1 MMRQLAGLGGYIL
14 LFALLLFVP
23 AGTLQWP
30 AAWVLLA
37 TLAVVRGIGLASLW
51 RSQRALLDVRT
62 SVPMPQSGQPVMD
75 RLLLPA
81 IMAAFAGLVAFTAR
95 DVWYWHLAA
104 RPGPWLRGVGL
115 LAFVCGWGAVYLA
128 LRANAF
134 ALTVVRLQ
142 QDRAQAVVAH
152 GPYAIVRHPMYLGLV
167 GAMAGLALW
176 LGSLA
181 GVAAAAIP
189 SALLVVRIIFE
200 ERLLRAH
207 LPGYAAYGERVP
219 WRLLPGI
226 W

>member
-1 MMRQLAGLGGYIL
+1 MIRQLAGLGGYIV

-37 TLAVVRGIGLASLW
+37 TLAAVRGLSIALLW
-51 RSQRALLDVRT
+51 RAQRALLEARS
-62 SVPMPQSGQPVMD
+62 SVPMPQSGQPLVD

-81 IMAAFAGLVAFTAR
+81 IMAAFAGQVAFTAR
-95 DVWYWHLAA
+95 DVWYWHLTAGPA
-104 RPGPWLRGVGL
+104 PWLRGVGL

-152 GPYAIVRHPMYLGLV
+152 GPYAVVRHPMYLGLLGV
-167 GAMAGLALW
+167 MAGLALW

-181 GVAAAAIP
+181 GIAAAGVP
-189 SALLVVRIIFE
+189 SVLLVIRIIFE

-207 LPGYAAYGERVP
+207 LRGYAAYGERVP

>member
-1 MMRQLAGLGGYIL
+1 MIRQLAGLGGYFV

-30 AAWVLLA
+30 AAWILLA
-37 TLAVVRGIGLASLW
+37 TLAVVRGLSVALLW
-51 RSQRALLDVRT
+51 RARRALLEART
-62 SVPMPQSGQPVMD
+62 SMPVPQSGQPFVD

-81 IMAAFAGLVAFTAR
+81 TMAAFAGHIAFTAR
-95 DVWYWHLAA
+95 DVRYWHLSLV
-104 RPGPWLRGVGL
+104 PGPWLRGVGL
-115 LAFVCGWGAVYLA
+115 LAFACGWGAVYLA

-134 ALTVVRLQ
+134 ALTVVRVQ

-152 GPYAIVRHPMYLGLV
+152 GPYAVVRQPMYLGLLGV
-167 GAMAGLALW
+167 MAGLALW

-181 GVAAAAIP
+181 GIVAARVPGI
-189 SALLVVRIIFE
+189 LIVIRIIFE
-200 ERLLRAH
+200 ERLLRLH
-207 LPGYAAYGERVP
+207 LRGYAACSERVP